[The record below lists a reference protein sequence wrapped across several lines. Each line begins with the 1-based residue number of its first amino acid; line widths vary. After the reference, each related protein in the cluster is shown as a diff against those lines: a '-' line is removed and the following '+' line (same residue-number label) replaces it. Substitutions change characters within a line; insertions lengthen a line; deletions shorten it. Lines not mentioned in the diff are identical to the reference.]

1 MQQSIDTFFSRAK
14 VRLNCSNFNSLLL
27 TVLKKTDESQSES
40 QSTPTKVSD
49 TISPNKRKHEGD
61 EEESPKRRKIE
72 KTPEK
77 VRSPSAATRPRDIY
91 LVSNAS
97 IFI

>member
-1 MQQSIDTFFSRAK
+1 M
-14 VRLNCSNFNSLLL
+14 
-27 TVLKKTDESQSES
+27 LKKTDESQSES
-40 QSTPTKVSD
+40 QSTPTKLND

-77 VRSPSAATRPRDIY
+77 VHLRRYTTSRDVLYHLDINMVIIDARDRY
-91 LVSNAS
+91 DAR
-97 IFI
+97 